1 MERNMTKRNG
11 FTLIELMIV
20 VAVIG
25 ILAAIAFPAYTEY
38 VVKTRRATAAGCLM
52 EQAQFMERFNTSFM
66 SYKDGKDSSGSAI
79 VVTLPVTS
87 CSTDLADAYSF
98 SFAAGQPTTA
108 TFNIQAI
115 PQGNQATRDT
125 KCATL
130 SIDEKGIKAV
140 SGTGTVKTCW

>member
-1 MERNMTKRNG
+1 MTKENG

-20 VAVIG
+20 AAIIG
-25 ILAAIAFPAYTEY
+25 ILAAIAFPAYNEY

-52 EQAQFMERFNTSFM
+52 EYAQFMERFNTSFM
-66 SYKDGKDSSGSAI
+66 SYKDGKDSSGGAI
-79 VVTLPVTS
+79 VVTLPSTS
-87 CSTDLADAYSF
+87 CSTDLAEAYSF
-98 SFAAGQPTTA
+98 SFAAGQPTTT

-140 SGTGTVKTCW
+140 SGTGVVKTCW